1 MQKVRKVLVYTS
13 PFAVVFITHYVATN
27 LYTSICASLSLTGF
41 LRSIVIAGSPMC
53 STLLSIIN
61 YTQNSYGLIVAGLGT
76 TVIHNLSNWCKCEQ
90 PT

>member
-1 MQKVRKVLVYTS
+1 MQKLGKAFVYAS
-13 PFAVVFITHYVATN
+13 PFGIVFLIHYISTN
-27 LYTSICASLSLTGF
+27 LYTSICASMSLTGF
-41 LRSIVIAGSPMC
+41 LRSIVVAGSPMC

-76 TVIHNLSNWCKCEQ
+76 TVIHNLSNWCKCEH